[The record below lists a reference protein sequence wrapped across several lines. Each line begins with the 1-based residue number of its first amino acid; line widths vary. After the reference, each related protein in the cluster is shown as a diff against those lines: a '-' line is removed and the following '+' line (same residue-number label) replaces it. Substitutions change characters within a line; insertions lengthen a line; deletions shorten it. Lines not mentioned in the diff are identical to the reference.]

1 MKKALFALPVLM
13 LFTTALF
20 AQSNCG
26 ISPVMDITPAPIC
39 ICDNAS
45 TTPPVLTVSSD
56 LSNTEYLIID
66 LNQMGAYGL
75 GPAIVGIDDDGVFL
89 PADLGL
95 TGNLDLAIVPI
106 SYNIQ
111 NFRDVIDGV
120 FNNMYL
126 GKTCCAHIEFLIDGF
141 CAAMIAKGLTNTAN
155 INSLVDIVR
164 ILDYV
169 DATNGTYSIPKLV
182 SKFVLL
188 QNLIK
193 AAPDECLEP
202 MSVCY
207 AVGVNQQLYTIKE
220 SPMIGNV
227 VGTGNFQITVDAS
240 VTSGTLEYSTD
251 PSMGWQSSNVLN
263 NVTPS
268 GIVYVR
274 NTATQCI
281 TSFPYETADLPV
293 ELSDFKGRTSG
304 NTNILKWTTKTE
316 QDNLGFTVLRS
327 DDGVNFEKLDWIYGA
342 GNSLSERNYTYSDNA
357 PLTGKNYYQL
367 SMQDFDGGRTVSDVI
382 VVNRTERTGFG
393 VISISNANHDAI
405 QLSISNDQP
414 GNMEYLVHDMNGRN
428 VITGTQELQTGIN
441 NLSIDVSDLEAS
453 VYIFTA
459 TKNGLQVIG
468 RKFIVY

>member
-1 MKKALFALPVLM
+1 MKKILCSIPLLTLFVVTLYG
-13 LFTTALF
+13 
-20 AQSNCG
+20 QSNCA
-26 ISPVMDITPAPIC
+26 ISPVISNTPAPIC
-39 ICDNAS
+39 ICDNES
-45 TTPPVLTVSSD
+45 TTAPSFLAFSD
-56 LSNTEYLIID
+56 QPNTEFLILD

-75 GPAIVGIDDDGVFL
+75 GPAIVGIDDDGEFL

-111 NFRDVIDGV
+111 DFRDVIDGV

-155 INSLVDIVR
+155 INSLADIIR

-169 DATNGTYSIPKLV
+169 DATDGTYSVPKLI

-202 MSVCY
+202 MSICY
-207 AVGVNQQLYTIKE
+207 AVGLNQQEYTIKE
-220 SPMIGNV
+220 SPIIGNV
-227 VGTGNFQITVDAS
+227 VATGNFQITVDAS

-251 PSMGWQSSNVLN
+251 PNMGWQSSNVLD
-263 NVTPS
+263 NVPPS

-281 TSFPYETADLPV
+281 TAFPYETAALPV
-293 ELSDFKGRTSG
+293 ELSEFKGRTSG
-304 NTNILKWTTKTE
+304 NANILKWTTQTE
-316 QDNLGFTVLRS
+316 KDNSGFTVLRS
-327 DDGVNFEKLDWIYGA
+327 NDGTNFEKLDWIYGA
-342 GNSLSERNYTYSDNA
+342 GNSLSERNYTYSDDA
-357 PLTGKNYYQL
+357 PLSGKNYYQL
-367 SMQDFDGGRTVSDVI
+367 SMQDFDGSRTVSDII
-382 VVNRTERTGFG
+382 VVNRIERTDFG
-393 VISISNANHDAI
+393 VISISNVKHGAI
-405 QLSISNDQP
+405 QLSISNDES
-414 GNMEYLVHDMNGRN
+414 GNMEYLIHDMNGRN
-428 VITGTQELQTGIN
+428 VIIGTHELQTGIN
-441 NLSIDVSDLEAS
+441 NLTIEVSDLKAS

-459 TKNGLQVIG
+459 TKSGLQVTG